1 MTQTSRADQPANYR
15 VLVVDDEVLLGK
27 NLCAYLETQEFT
39 TVYANQLDQA
49 LSLLEQDLDLDLVI
63 TDIYL
68 GSDTEK
74 AGGHIV
80 CDAAAQRSP
89 PLPVILLTGKP
100 TMDAALEGLR
110 GDAADFL
117 TKPVNLALLYKRA
130 LQAIESRKLKLE
142 LMELTEVNRVLSGI
156 LPKAIEAK
164 DPTTGGHSDRVVSYA
179 DNLGQRVG
187 VSAEDRKDLRLAAQ
201 LHDVGKIGIP
211 ESILCKEGPLTTE
224 EREVIEEHPEIGYR
238 ILEPLVHLPRVR
250 QWVFEHHER
259 WDGRGYPQGLQGDEV
274 ALPGRILILAEVFD
288 ALATARS
295 YKKAWSR
302 DKIADFFVEQ
312 AGHHFDPDLSRI
324 VGEGVRAHGA
334 DFFRHEPQ
342 GESHGG
348 TGRQGQLFGGG

>member
-1 MTQTSRADQPANYR
+1 MHSDSPPRFR
-15 VLVVDDEVLLGK
+15 VLVVDDEVVLGK

-39 TVYANQLDQA
+39 TVYANQLDMA
-49 LSLLEQDLDLDLVI
+49 LNFLEHDLDLDLVI

-74 AGGHIV
+74 AGGHII
-80 CDAAAQRSP
+80 CDAAARRSP
-89 PLPVILLTGKP
+89 PLPAILLTGKP

-110 GDAADFL
+110 ADAADFL
-117 TKPVNLALLYKRA
+117 TKPVNLGLLHKRA

-179 DNLGQRVG
+179 DNLARRVG
-187 VSAEDRKDLRLAAQ
+187 VSAEDRKDLRLASQ

-211 ESILCKEGPLTTE
+211 ESILCKEGPLTRD
-224 EREVIEEHPEIGYR
+224 ERSIIEEHPEIGHR

-259 WDGRGYPQGLQGDEV
+259 WDGKGYPQGLTGDQV

-302 DKIADFFVEQ
+302 DKIADFFIEE
-312 AGHHFDPDLSRI
+312 AGHHFDPDLSHI

-334 DFFRHEPQ
+334 DFFRQEIPTT
-342 GESHGG
+342 EAGG
-348 TGRQGQLFGGG
+348 TATQAQLF

>member
-1 MTQTSRADQPANYR
+1 MQSESKAGFR
-15 VLVVDDEVLLGK
+15 VLVVDDEIALGK
-27 NLCAYLETQEFT
+27 NVCAYLEAQEFT
-39 TVYANQLDQA
+39 TVYADRLDMA
-49 LSLLEQDLDLDLVI
+49 LNLLEQDLDLDLVI

-80 CDAAAQRSP
+80 CDAASRRSP

-110 GDAADFL
+110 GDASDFL
-117 TKPVNLALLYKRA
+117 TKPVNLALLHKRA
-130 LQAIESRKLKLE
+130 LQAIEGRKLKLE

-179 DNLGQRVG
+179 DNLGRRMG
-187 VSAEDRKDLRLAAQ
+187 VSAEDRKELRLAAQ

-211 ESILCKEGPLTTE
+211 ESILCKEGPLTKQ
-224 EREVIEEHPEIGYR
+224 ERQVIEEHPGIGYS
-238 ILEPLVHLPRVR
+238 ILEPMVHLPRVR
-250 QWVFEHHER
+250 QWVYEHHER
-259 WDGRGYPQGLQGDEV
+259 WDGKGYPQGLKGDQV

-295 YKKAWSR
+295 YKKAWSK
-302 DKIADFFVEQ
+302 DKIADFFVEE
-312 AGHHFDPDLSRI
+312 AGHHFDPDLSHI

-334 DFFRHEPQ
+334 DFFRQEPEA
-342 GESHGG
+342 GEPGG
-348 TGRQGQLFGGG
+348 KPAQAQLF